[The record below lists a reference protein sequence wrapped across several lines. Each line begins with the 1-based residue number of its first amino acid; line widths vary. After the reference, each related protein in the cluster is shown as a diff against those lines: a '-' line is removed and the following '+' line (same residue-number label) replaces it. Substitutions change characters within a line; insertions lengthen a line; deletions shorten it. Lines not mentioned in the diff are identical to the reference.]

1 MKMKALSIL
10 TLSAAVFLLAS
21 CSGANSGVCT
31 TNCGGGNANLSIT
44 LFDLPPA
51 GVSILSFTLPIA
63 GITLTPSS
71 GSNVTV
77 PITPTSYE
85 MTRLQTDSSSVGLD
99 LSVPVGTYT
108 SINVTVTASSGVFI
122 NTSGITIGTCVNG
135 AVCAMPSGAATT
147 IQVPISLTLAENQ
160 NQWVGLDFNLRNA
173 ITTSNGITV
182 DFNQPNVM
190 TATTTPR
197 VGIPAG
203 SVDTIEDFIGV
214 VTAVSTSSITVQ
226 SGITGNSLTA
236 AISANTEFDL
246 APVTYSNCQQATAAA
261 CITTG
266 STVSLDANLS
276 SSGTLTASEID
287 VLDTSAVDEVEGTI
301 YPTSVAG
308 VVGLIIQ
315 DKVAITPTS
324 PLASSSVTYGT
335 GIFLT
340 VDSGTTYSVDTKT
353 LSSQP
358 GFAATVDPLFS
369 GSGSLL
375 AGQMVRVQ
383 LSNII
388 SGSNGIAAVATN
400 ALLRWSRLTGT
411 VNSVAGNA
419 FTLANIPGYISTL
432 NPTLSL
438 TPQVMTYPNA
448 TAFDG
453 ITNVSQLSATTSQVA
468 SIRALYLDGAPPF
481 QAAKVRVP

>member
-1 MKMKALSIL
+1 MKTNALFVLALSATIL
-10 TLSAAVFLLAS
+10 MLGS
-21 CSGANSGVCT
+21 CSGLKN
-31 TNCGGGNANLSIT
+31 GGCSTGCNAGNANLNIT
-44 LFDLPPA
+44 LYDLPPA
-51 GVSILSFTLPIA
+51 GVSILSFTLPVA

-85 MTRLQTDSSSVGLD
+85 MTRLQTDSSLVGLD

-108 SINVTVTASSGVFI
+108 SINVTVTASSGAFI

-135 AVCAMPSGAATT
+135 AVCPMPSGAATT
-147 IQVPISLTLAENQ
+147 IQVPVALTLAENQ
-160 NQWVGLDFNLRNA
+160 NQWIGLDFNLQNA
-173 ITTSNGITV
+173 ITTTNGITV
-182 DFNQPNVM
+182 DFNLPNVM

-261 CITTG
+261 CIRTG
-266 STVSLDANLS
+266 STVSIDSDLS

-287 VLDTSAVDEVEGTI
+287 LLDAIAVDEVEGI
-301 YPTSVAG
+301 IHPTSVPG

-315 DKVAITPTS
+315 DKVAVSSTT
-324 PLASSSVTYGT
+324 PLASSGTTYGT

-340 VDSGTTYSVDTKT
+340 VESGTTYAVDTKT

-400 ALLRWSRLTGT
+400 VLLRWSRLTGT

-419 FTLANIPGYISTL
+419 FTLANIPGYINTL

-438 TPQVMTYPNA
+438 TPQVYTYPNA

-453 ITNVSQLSATTSQVA
+453 ITDVSQLSATTSQVA
-468 SIRALYLDGAPPF
+468 SIRALYLNGVPPF

>member
-1 MKMKALSIL
+1 
-10 TLSAAVFLLAS
+10 
-21 CSGANSGVCT
+21 
-31 TNCGGGNANLSIT
+31 
-44 LFDLPPA
+44 
-51 GVSILSFTLPIA
+51 
-63 GITLTPSS
+63 
-71 GSNVTV
+71 
-77 PITPTSYE
+77 
-85 MTRLQTDSSSVGLD
+85 
-99 LSVPVGTYT
+99 
-108 SINVTVTASSGVFI
+108 
-122 NTSGITIGTCVNG
+122 
-135 AVCAMPSGAATT
+135 MPSGAATT
-147 IQVPISLTLAENQ
+147 IQVPVALTLAENQ
-160 NQWVGLDFNLRNA
+160 NQWIGLDFNLQNA
-173 ITTSNGITV
+173 ITTTNGITV
-182 DFNQPNVM
+182 DFNLPNVM

-261 CITTG
+261 CIRTG
-266 STVSLDANLS
+266 STVSIDSDLS

-287 VLDTSAVDEVEGTI
+287 LLDAIAVDEVEGI
-301 YPTSVAG
+301 IHPTSVPG

-315 DKVAITPTS
+315 DKVAVSSTT
-324 PLASSSVTYGT
+324 PLASSGTTYGT

-340 VDSGTTYSVDTKT
+340 VESGTTYAVDTKT

-400 ALLRWSRLTGT
+400 VLLRWSRLTGT

-419 FTLANIPGYISTL
+419 FTLANIPGYINTL

-438 TPQVMTYPNA
+438 TPQVYTYPNA

-453 ITNVSQLSATTSQVA
+453 ITDVSQLSATTSQVA
-468 SIRALYLDGAPPF
+468 SIRALYLNGVPPF